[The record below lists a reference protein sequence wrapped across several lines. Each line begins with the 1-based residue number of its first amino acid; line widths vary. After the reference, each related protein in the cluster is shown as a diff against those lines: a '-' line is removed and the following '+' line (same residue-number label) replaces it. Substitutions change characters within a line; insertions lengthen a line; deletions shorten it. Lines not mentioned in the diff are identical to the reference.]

1 VYRPLVRIEPLNL
14 DSRWKQSILETG
26 NILAA
31 LIVRNLLQQGITEN
45 ALIVVIGEVV
55 ILVPVLGIA
64 VLLKK
69 ISDTAYRNY
78 RRIVFKGLRWFI
90 GPLAGLL
97 FATAFSLFILYPLFG
112 VVFGA
117 AAFGLVASVITY
129 AKSVEE
135 PTKPKSNKFGLTK
148 ETTGELLQQLFTKRA
163 ELQEQYDALRT
174 KNPGIVESLEMIG
187 IRQQREAI
195 DRKVSDIRDWYGLR
209 VFEGLEEE
217 SRTLK
222 WLTVALIVLTTVL
235 AIFTGFLVL
244 GMRLP

>member
-1 VYRPLVRIEPLNL
+1 M
-14 DSRWKQSILETG
+14 
-26 NILAA
+26 
-31 LIVRNLLQQGITEN
+31 
-45 ALIVVIGEVV
+45 
-55 ILVPVLGIA
+55 
-64 VLLKK
+64 
-69 ISDTAYRNY
+69 
-78 RRIVFKGLRWFI
+78 FKGLRWFI

-222 WLTVALIVLTTVL
+222 WLTVALIVLTAVL